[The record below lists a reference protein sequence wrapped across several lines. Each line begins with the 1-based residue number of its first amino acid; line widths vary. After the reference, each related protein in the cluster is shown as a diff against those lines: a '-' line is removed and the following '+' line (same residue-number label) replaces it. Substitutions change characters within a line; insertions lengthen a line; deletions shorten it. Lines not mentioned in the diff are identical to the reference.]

1 MRSNGQF
8 GGVVGAMRWHTG
20 SGLVL
25 AALVVAGCAG
35 DPGRPR
41 AASESTPDALI
52 SSTSETPTSTVAP
65 TAAGETAAPQTRV
78 QSTPT
83 VVRTTTKTAQGGTKP
98 GAPGSPIKYDP
109 SFAGNPAAA
118 AEGFLRADLERIC
131 GPSLC
136 EIKTALRFEGVS
148 DRDGVDCE
156 VARFEYPSPI
166 PWGGTIVFVVKDPCS
181 RNPNSPKVP
190 SSSALAE
197 TTTTTPP
204 GG

>member
-1 MRSNGQF
+1 MAWR
-8 GGVVGAMRWHTG
+8 AG

-35 DPGRPR
+35 DPERPR
-41 AASESTPDALI
+41 AATESTPDALI
-52 SSTSETPTSTVAP
+52 TSTSETPTSETPTPTVA
-65 TAAGETAAPQTRV
+65 AETAAPDTRN

-83 VVRTTTKTAQGGTKP
+83 VVRTTAKTAPGGTKPGGTKP
-98 GAPGSPIKYDP
+98 GALGSPIKYDP

-118 AEGFLRADLERIC
+118 AEVFLRADLERIC

-148 DRDGVDCE
+148 DREGVDCE
-156 VARFEYPSPI
+156 VARFEHPSPI

-190 SSSALAE
+190 SSSE
-197 TTTTTPP
+197 PPPGTTTTAPP